1 MQTSGSRAGL
11 RIANEDHN
19 DAYTPQC
26 VERAGLGC
34 LLPAT
39 RILHLVR
46 GRGGESSGYR
56 GSCHLLEEDGE
67 IDNPITGGG
76 ILLDDD
82 GLTTEGVVLAQETDD
97 PIDPDLPASDPLTQ
111 EGAVIYFSYDSAHI
125 DERAVPRILEV
136 GEALLAD
143 PALRARLEG
152 HTDERGTRS
161 YNLSLGE
168 LRGQSVRAFLKQQ
181 GVEGNRIEVVSHGEE
196 IPVVEGSDE
205 EAWKQNRRV
214 EILLSQ

>member
-1 MQTSGSRAGL
+1 MHIPHNAWNVPAL
-11 RIANEDHN
+11 IA
-19 DAYTPQC
+19 C
-26 VERAGLGC
+26 S
-34 LLPAT
+34 LLLVSCTWFGAEEENLPDTVVPAT
-39 RILHLVR
+39 
-46 GRGGESSGYR
+46 S
-56 GSCHLLEEDGE
+56 LEEDGE